1 MTKITVKNISIALSL
16 IPALIP
22 FKALADDYNQLFIF
36 GDSLSDNGNL
46 FRLTGGIFPLS
57 PPYFRGRFSNGP
69 VWVEILSSDLKLDAN
84 ATNNFAIGGST
95 SGNNNA
101 LSETLKIP
109 LPSLPD
115 QLDSF
120 TSIPGKPSSDALFI
134 LWAGANDY
142 LIEPTEK
149 RATDTQVVVNNLSNA
164 VRTLINKGARNIIV
178 PNLPDLGKTP
188 QERSLLTA
196 STTTAL
202 TNSHNNNLN
211 LALQEIAKNR
221 NVNIIPLDVNA
232 LVNEILA
239 EPAKYG
245 YTNVTERCFNQAVGT
260 LCSNPDQYLFW
271 DGIHPTARG
280 HQLIAEYTVAVLNA
294 PQDILPQADIALN
307 VAKRQVQLIDARLLA
322 LRNTSVKPS
331 ANRLAVFLNGDVN
344 FANKNSNNQ
353 NIDYNS
359 TTSGVTAG
367 FDYYITDQLSVGTAL
382 GVVNNDNELRKNKGD
397 IEVNSYAISVYS
409 NYAQKNF
416 YSNAAIS
423 YGGNEFDI
431 KRTINFNNRRATAN
445 TEGRQFSVNL
455 NSGYIAKSGSVSYG
469 PTVGLRYD
477 RVSIDSY
484 TEKEA
489 GSLNMKVDDQQAE
502 SFILSIGT
510 QAALVLR
517 TGIGT
522 VIPNVRASY
531 EHQFAENSRNVT
543 TELVTQPG
551 IPMRAKTNEPDRN
564 YFKLATGAQIVFS
577 ENFTGAI
584 DYETVIGLENVID
597 NTIRGEIRYQF

>member
-1 MTKITVKNISIALSL
+1 MTKNTVKKISIALSL

-22 FKALADDYNQLFIF
+22 FKALADDYNQLFTF

-57 PPYFRGRFSNGP
+57 PPYFQGRFSNGP
-69 VWVEILSSDLKLDAN
+69 VWVEILGSDLKIDTN

-95 SGNNNA
+95 SGNTNA

-115 QLDSF
+115 QLDNF
-120 TSIPGKPSSDALFI
+120 TSTPGNPSSDALFI

-142 LIEPTEK
+142 LIQPTER

-164 VRTLINKGARNIIV
+164 VATLINKGARNIIV

-188 QERSLLTA
+188 QERLEKTA

-211 LALQEIAKNR
+211 LALQQIVKNR

-232 LVNEILA
+232 LFNEILA

-245 YTNVTERCFNQAVGT
+245 YTNVTERCFNQALGT

-331 ANRLAVFLNGDVN
+331 ANRLAIFLNGDVN
-344 FANKNSNNQ
+344 FGNQNSSNQ
-353 NIDYNS
+353 NIGYDS

-367 FDYYITDQLSVGTAL
+367 FDYRITDQLAVGTTL
-382 GVVNNDNELRKNKGD
+382 GVVNNDNELRKNKGE
-397 IEVNSYAISVYS
+397 IEVNGYAISVYS
-409 NYAQKNF
+409 YYAQKDF

-423 YGGNEFDI
+423 YGGNDFEI
-431 KRTINFNNRRATAN
+431 KRKIDFDNRTATAN
-445 TEGRQFSVNL
+445 TEGKQFSVNI

-469 PTVGLRYD
+469 PTLSLKYD

-484 TEKEA
+484 TEKAA
-489 GSLNMKVDDQQAE
+489 GSLNMKVDEQQAE
-502 SFILSIGT
+502 SFTLSIGA
-510 QAALVLR
+510 QIAVALK

-522 VIPNVRASY
+522 VIPNIRASY
-531 EHQFAENSRNVT
+531 EHQFAEDSRTIT

-564 YFKLATGAQIVFS
+564 YFKLAAGAQIILS

-584 DYETVIGLENVID
+584 DYETAIGLENVSD